1 MGHTVSV
8 ATTYHHAYK
17 VKVALVTM
25 QTMGVAMFQKAF
37 FTKSG
42 DGLDLAPS
50 HSLPILDLY
59 HQSIKKASCQIIQ
72 KF

>member
-8 ATTYHHAYK
+8 ATTYHHGYK

-42 DGLDLAPS
+42 DGLDLAPQ
-50 HSLPILDLY
+50 P
-59 HQSIKKASCQIIQ
+59 
-72 KF
+72 